1 MHGVIAATA
10 APFTGTQVC
19 IDRSCLYR
27 ASDIVVLMV
36 PKGMTIDRLLR
47 NETGSVKAYWSLF
60 IVAFSVLALVILNR
74 IILRLI
80 GLLSET
86 TESQMASG
94 VMDLIAV
101 TALMYV
107 LTVKLDRKDFSWAGL
122 GLAWKP
128 TVPLFFVGGVMLGG
142 VLELLSLGLGVARG
156 IVKTPMTPSIAL
168 VAVLAGATAAML
180 NSFWQEIAFR
190 GYLQTRF
197 VENYGA
203 QIGIVVVA
211 VSFVLLHLLIRPLS
225 PLEILAGSILFLLVG
240 SLYYMTGSL
249 YLVGALHGTLN
260 FLPVLLETWSQ
271 PLDRAVVYG
280 LALGLVLLSAKVLIR
295 NKEKVSS

>member
-1 MHGVIAATA
+1 M
-10 APFTGTQVC
+10 
-19 IDRSCLYR
+19 
-27 ASDIVVLMV
+27 VL
-36 PKGMTIDRLLR
+36 KGMTIDRLLR
-47 NETGSVKAYWSLF
+47 NEMGSVKAYWSLF
-60 IVAFSVLALVILNR
+60 IVTFSVLALVILNR

-80 GLLSET
+80 GLLNET
-86 TESQMASG
+86 IESQMASG
-94 VMDLIAV
+94 VMDLIVV

-107 LTVKLDRKDFSWAGL
+107 LTVKLDRKDFSWTGL

-128 TVPLFFVGGVMLGG
+128 TVPIFFAGGVILGG
-142 VLELLSLGLGVARG
+142 VLELLCWGLGVARG
-156 IVKTPMTPSIAL
+156 IVETPMTPSIAL

-180 NSFWQEIAFR
+180 NSFWQELTFR

-197 VENYGA
+197 EQSYGA
-203 QIGIVVVA
+203 QIGIAVVA
-211 VSFVLLHLLIRPLS
+211 VSFVLFHLLVGPLS

-240 SLYYMTGSL
+240 SLYHLTGSL

-260 FLPVLLETWSQ
+260 YLPVLLETWSQ
-271 PLDRAVVYG
+271 PLDRAIVYG